1 MSLKDKHMAD
11 KLHFSLV
18 SPERELF
25 AGAVDQV
32 DIPGTE
38 GDLGIFANHSPLMA
52 AIRTGAITVY
62 NDGVETKYF
71 VQGGFADVTPEGL
84 TVLAER
90 AGLLETLTAENLT
103 ADIAAAE
110 AKLGGLEGDAALAAT
125 QDLDG
130 LRALQASL

>member
-1 MSLKDKHMAD
+1 LSLKDKHMAD

-38 GDLGIFANHSPLMA
+38 GDLGIFANPSPLMA

-71 VQGGFADVTPEGL
+71 VQGGFADVTSEGL

>member
-1 MSLKDKHMAD
+1 MTD
-11 KLHFSLV
+11 KLNFSLV

-25 AGAVDQV
+25 AGEVDQV

-62 NDGVETKYF
+62 DGGNTTQYF
-71 VQGGFADVTPEGL
+71 VQGGFADVTSDGL

-90 AGLLETLTAENLT
+90 AVPMSDVTADSLAADIARVETSLETL
-103 ADIAAAE
+103 
-110 AKLGGLEGDAALAAT
+110 EGEAALAA
-125 QDLDG
+125 QQNLDG
-130 LRALQASL
+130 LRMVAESA

>member
-1 MSLKDKHMAD
+1 MAD
-11 KLHFSLV
+11 KLNFSLV

-52 AIRTGAITVY
+52 AIRTGVVTVY
-62 NDGVETKYF
+62 NDNAQTQYF
-71 VQGGFADVTPEGL
+71 IQGGFADVTADGL

-90 AGLLETLTAENLT
+90 ATPMSDIDNDALRADLER
-103 ADIAAAE
+103 IE
-110 AKLGGLEGDAALAAT
+110 ASLGALDGDAAVTAQQNAN
-125 QDLDG
+125 G
-130 LRALQASL
+130 LRAILATD

>member
-1 MSLKDKHMAD
+1 MAD

-18 SPERELF
+18 SPERSLF
-25 AGAVDQV
+25 AGEVDQV

-38 GDLGIFANHSPLMA
+38 GNMGIFANHSPLMA

-62 NDGVETKYF
+62 NDGAETMYF
-71 VQGGFADVTPEGL
+71 VQGGFADVTSEGL

-90 AGLLETLTAENLT
+90 AGPIEALT
-103 ADIAAAE
+103 ADSLTSDISAAE
-110 AKLGGLEGDAALAAT
+110 AKLEGLEGEAALAVR

-130 LRALQASL
+130 LRALQAGL